1 MSRLADE
8 AMYFGAVADGVESQF
23 DTIQMLKEQ
32 VAELNRRLAFNA
44 KLLDENDKL
53 REQLANA
60 LAANEHNLR
69 VYHAAAA
76 ELRQQLSERDKQNLA
91 LKDALIKWRQ
101 QAFPGTD
108 QRRVIERDF
117 PTEPKP

>member
-1 MSRLADE
+1 MNLEEQYHAEEMLRKIERVKEDAEVSGLMASAKNRLHLQAKKI
-8 AMYFGAVADGVESQF
+8 G
-23 DTIQMLKEQ
+23 
-32 VAELNRRLAFNA
+32 ELHQ
-44 KLLDENDKL
+44 
-53 REQLANA
+53 QLANA
-60 LAANEHNLR
+60 LAANEQNLK